1 MGAAKNWLIEQQRE
15 HQQLVDEMPQIVLN
29 ISSELESA
37 FEKIESLEN
46 QITTLN
52 SKTKKYKAL
61 ISGFTLGILAS
72 IIASGIW
79 WLLAHHIP
87 LLRN

>member
-15 HQQLVDEMPQIVLN
+15 RQQLVDEMPQTVLN
-29 ISSELESA
+29 ISSELEST

-46 QITTLN
+46 QIIALN
-52 SKTKKYKAL
+52 SKAEKYKAL
-61 ISGFTLGILAS
+61 ISGFALGILAS

-79 WLLAHHIP
+79 
-87 LLRN
+87 

>member
-15 HQQLVDEMPQIVLN
+15 RQQLVDEMPQTILN

-46 QITTLN
+46 QIITLN
-52 SKTKKYKAL
+52 SKTEEYKAL
-61 ISGFTLGILAS
+61 ISGFALGILAS

-79 WLLAHHIP
+79 WLLAYYIHI
-87 LLRN
+87 LRN